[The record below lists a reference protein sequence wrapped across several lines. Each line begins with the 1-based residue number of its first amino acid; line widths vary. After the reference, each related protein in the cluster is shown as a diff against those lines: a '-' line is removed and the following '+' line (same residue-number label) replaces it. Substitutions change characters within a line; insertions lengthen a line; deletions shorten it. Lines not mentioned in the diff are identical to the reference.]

1 MISYKII
8 SKTTPKIDSQKPI
21 KPSPDNPDYLLQVF
35 RKALKHC
42 QFKKG
47 DPVRFVGTSRTAT
60 ITKIYYDINEITW
73 VKLKPYFI
81 EVMDE
86 NEKAFLCTPS
96 QLAKRKL

>member
-1 MISYKII
+1 M
-8 SKTTPKIDSQKPI
+8 
-21 KPSPDNPDYLLQVF
+21 
-35 RKALKHC
+35 
-42 QFKKG
+42 
-47 DPVRFVGTSRTAT
+47 RFVGTSRTAT